1 MAIPIIDF
9 RILVMEFLYISKISR
24 TFRSSSKITIF
35 KILAKNIRGLR
46 IDIPRYCIK
55 HKTKLWHCPF
65 KNIHLCYPSLSKFKW
80 NIVNI
85 HWNKL
90 TKLLNID
97 GVKSLKQKFFYFWE
111 ILALRH
117 QSAGLS
123 RYRTSLSHEQHWSA
137 LSKHTCRNDL

>member
-97 GVKSLKQKFFYFWE
+97 GVKKESKLYKIKCFHFFFTFERYWHCFV
-111 ILALRH
+111 IRALVCFH
-117 QSAGLS
+117 DMELS
-123 RYRTSLSHEQHWSA
+123 PMNSIDQL
-137 LSKHTCRNDL
+137 